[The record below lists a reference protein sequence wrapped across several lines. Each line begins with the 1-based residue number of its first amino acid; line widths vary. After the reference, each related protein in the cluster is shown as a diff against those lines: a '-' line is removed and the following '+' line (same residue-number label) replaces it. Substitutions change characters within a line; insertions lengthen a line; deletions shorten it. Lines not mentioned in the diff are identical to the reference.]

1 MLLTTGRQAQ
11 GLDVKPLSEVIK
23 PIQDMGTRTY
33 VIAIGSE
40 PNTREL
46 KSLVGKTQD
55 IFRVLVDIMEREVP
69 RVIDHIRK
77 GTNITAVNPLCCIR
91 ICFFVYLCL
100 FHLFLRS
107 IVFFSSTFQREMVI
121 ETLTHAS
128 HLPRSIP
135 RCHRDGRWQIFC
147 VIKLHHC

>member
-1 MLLTTGRQAQ
+1 
-11 GLDVKPLSEVIK
+11 VKPLSEVIE
-23 PIQDMGTRTY
+23 PIEDMGTRTY

-77 GTNITAVNPLCCIR
+77 GIQLCAVSE
-91 ICFFVYLCL
+91 FVS
-100 FHLFLRS
+100 LFLCVYFVVYF
-107 IVFFSSTFQREMVI
+107 IYFSE
-121 ETLTHAS
+121 A
-128 HLPRSIP
+128 
-135 RCHRDGRWQIFC
+135 
-147 VIKLHHC
+147 

>member
-77 GTNITAVNPLCCIR
+77 GTNIIAVNLLRCIR

-107 IVFFSSTFQREMVI
+107 IVFFQ
-121 ETLTHAS
+121 TLTHAS

>member
-77 GTNITAVNPLCCIR
+77 GTNIIAVNLLRCIR

-107 IVFFSSTFQREMVI
+107 IVFFSARHFN
-121 ETLTHAS
+121 
-128 HLPRSIP
+128 
-135 RCHRDGRWQIFC
+135 G
-147 VIKLHHC
+147 K

>member
-77 GTNITAVNPLCCIR
+77 GTNIIAVNPLRCIR

-107 IVFFSSTFQREMVI
+107 TVFFQLDISTGN
-121 ETLTHAS
+121 
-128 HLPRSIP
+128 
-135 RCHRDGRWQIFC
+135 DD
-147 VIKLHHC
+147 

>member
-1 MLLTTGRQAQ
+1 M
-11 GLDVKPLSEVIK
+11 KPLSEVIK

-77 GTNITAVNPLCCIR
+77 GTNITAVNPLL
-91 ICFFVYLCL
+91 CFLC
-100 FHLFLRS
+100 FASLFLCVYF
-107 IVFFSSTFQREMVI
+107 IYFSE
-121 ETLTHAS
+121 A
-128 HLPRSIP
+128 
-135 RCHRDGRWQIFC
+135 
-147 VIKLHHC
+147 

>member
-1 MLLTTGRQAQ
+1 M
-11 GLDVKPLSEVIK
+11 KPLSEVIK

-77 GTNITAVNPLCCIR
+77 GTNIIAVNPFALYPNL
-91 ICFFVYLCL
+91 FLCL
-100 FHLFLRS
+100 FVFISFISPKHS
-107 IVFFSSTFQREMVI
+107 FFSARHFN
-121 ETLTHAS
+121 
-128 HLPRSIP
+128 
-135 RCHRDGRWQIFC
+135 G
-147 VIKLHHC
+147 K